1 MTNVYGQMF
10 GTLYKIKKDTRIE
23 IDHDE
28 VMKDDDKNKRPETE
42 SAWWFINEQLKKHID
57 A

>member
-28 VMKDDDKNKRPETE
+28 VMKDDDTNKRPETE
-42 SAWWFINEQLKKHID
+42 SAWWIINEQLKKHID